1 MENNI
6 RCIAIDDEPLA
17 LEVIRKFC
25 DRLGFLSLSVYS
37 DPEEGL
43 EHILSSKPDLVFLDI
58 EMENVTGLS
67 IA

>member
-1 MENNI
+1 MDNNI

-43 EHILSSKPDLVFLDI
+43 EHILSSKP
-58 EMENVTGLS
+58 G
-67 IA
+67 